1 MSYCCASAVP
11 TVIADTLSAFLPSAL
26 LALPG
31 QLMDVSS
38 VDDVHAQLQQQVDA
52 LILATAGPLGA
63 CSGRYPEGADGS
75 SSNAS
80 TGNQAAGAT
89 RGAMPDLEQQQQ
101 QQQQVL
107 PWTQK
112 YQPTRAADVCGN
124 ADSVQRLS
132 AWLRAW
138 QERMAAEVKQ
148 QPEQTVGG
156 SSPAR
161 GRGAGRGGGR
171 GRQAKRRHS
180 SDFIVDDSE
189 EDWSEG
195 SDGGWGVGSDSD
207 CERRGRGVASKA
219 GENALALSG
228 PPGCGKTAAAYACA
242 QVIQG
247 DMGLWDM

>member
-1 MSYCCASAVP
+1 
-11 TVIADTLSAFLPSAL
+11 
-26 LALPG
+26 
-31 QLMDVSS
+31 MDVSS

-52 LILATAGPLGA
+52 LISATVGPSSA
-63 CSGRYPEGADGS
+63 YSSGHAEGAAGS

-80 TGNQAAGAT
+80 IGLSGSRAADAT
-89 RGAMPDLEQQQQ
+89 RGAAPGVEQQQQ

-112 YQPTRAADVCGN
+112 YQPTRAGDVCGN
-124 ADSVQRLS
+124 ADSVQRLG

-148 QPEQTVGG
+148 QPEQANGG

-161 GRGAGRGGGR
+161 GRDEGRGGGQ

-180 SDFIVDDSE
+180 NDFIVDDSE

-207 CERRGRGVASKA
+207 CKRRGRGTASKA

-228 PPGCGKTAAAYACA
+228 PPGCGKTATAYACA
-242 QVIQG
+242 QVLHG
-247 DMGLWDM
+247 YMGPWIRSSREPSWFYTIAVVTVACGV